1 VISHYPALQVVI
13 PLIGAPLCLL
23 LQVPRLVGLFAVM
36 VSGLAFLVSCG
47 LLQQVMVHGTLVYE
61 MGGWAAPWGI
71 EYRIDYLN
79 SYLLVLVS
87 SMSTVVLIAAQSSI
101 RRELPENRHTYFY
114 SAYLLCLT
122 GLLGILAT
130 GDAFNVFVFLEISS
144 LSSYTLIAL
153 GTDRRALTAS
163 YQYLIMGTIGATF
176 IIIGVGLMYM
186 MTGTLNMHDLAERLP
201 AVNHSRTVLSAFGF
215 FIVGVCLKLALFP
228 LHLWLPNAYAFA
240 PSIATAFLA
249 ATATKVAVYVLI
261 RYVYTIFGIEYVDS
275 VLPLKQIFLVLGL
288 VGIFAASVS
297 AIYQLNIKRLFAYS
311 SVAQIGYMILGLA
324 IGTQLGLTATL
335 LHMFNHALMK
345 GALFLAIGSI
355 VYRINSSQLNHLAG
369 LGRKMP
375 WTMAAIVIGSL
386 SLVGV
391 PLTVGFVSKWYL
403 VLALLEKGW
412 WLVTVLV
419 LISSLLALIYVWR
432 IIEWVYFTPPRIH
445 LEEVR
450 EAPLGQLIPVWMLV
464 LANIYF
470 GLDTSLTVGV
480 SKLAAQSLFGLFGVA
495 H

>member
-1 VISHYPALQVVI
+1 MNSHLPILQVLI
-13 PLIGAPLCLL
+13 PLLGAPLCLL
-23 LQVPRLVGLFAVM
+23 VRVPRLVSLFALFISILV
-36 VSGLAFLVSCG
+36 FLVSCA
-47 LLQQVMVHGTLVYE
+47 LLQQVLEHGTIVYE
-61 MGGWAAPWGI
+61 LGGWAAPWGI

-79 SYLLVLVS
+79 SYLILLVSAMGAIVLV
-87 SMSTVVLIAAQSSI
+87 AAQTSI
-101 RRELPENRHTYFY
+101 RRELPANRHMVFY
-114 SAYLLCLT
+114 TSYLLCLT

-130 GDAFNVFVFLEISS
+130 GDAFNLFVFLEISA

-186 MTGTLNMHDLAERLP
+186 MTGTLNMYDLAERLP
-201 AVNHSRTVLSAFGF
+201 EVHNSKTVLCAIGF

-228 LHLWLPNAYAFA
+228 LHLWLPNAYAMA

-249 ATATKVAVYVLI
+249 ATSTKVAVYVLI
-261 RYVYTIFGIEYVDS
+261 RFIFSVIGIDFVKT
-275 VLPLKQIFLVLGL
+275 VLPLQEIFLALG
-288 VGIFAASVS
+288 VAGIFAASIS

-345 GALFLAIGSI
+345 AALFLAIGGV
-355 VYRINSSQLNHLAG
+355 VYRIGSSQLNHFAG
-369 LGRKMP
+369 LGKQMP
-375 WTMAAIVIGSL
+375 WTMAAIVVGGL
-386 SLVGV
+386 SLLGV

-403 VLALLEKGW
+403 VLALLERGW
-412 WLVTVLV
+412 WLIAILV

-432 IIEWVYFTPPRIH
+432 IVEWIYFSSPRII
-445 LEEVR
+445 VDDIKDP
-450 EAPLGQLIPVWMLV
+450 PLSQIIPIWLLV

-470 GLDTSLTVGV
+470 GVDTSLTVGV
-480 SKLAAQSLFGLFGVA
+480 SKLAAQSLFGVVR
-495 H
+495 